1 MKTIVKTV
9 GGSPDRGIDRA
20 PVREAALPVPMAA
33 LGLGVGL
40 LDRGLLRRGL
50 LRARLHRVRL
60 DAPFAMQSGI
70 AAGAAWLV
78 AREVVGH
85 DQPFFA
91 PIAAVIVLSASAGL
105 RWRRALELVGGVAL
119 GIALADVLIVLAGV
133 GVLQIVGVV
142 ALAMLITIFI
152 GGGSL
157 AVAQAAS
164 SAVLVVALTP
174 REGDLNLDRFVDAL
188 VGGGVGLIVMSLVLP
203 LNPLT
208 RVRRVAHGTLGQL
221 AHAVSQTARALREG
235 DAQPARR
242 ALADLRAAEG
252 QHTDLADSLTI
263 ARESATLSPLRWRK
277 RPAIGRY
284 ARAAVH
290 IERATRNVRVLARRC
305 ADVINDGEPVP
316 DPLPEAL
323 ESLAEAVRTLRSEL
337 AAEREPT
344 LTRERGLASVRAAGA
359 AYRAGLGFAG
369 SVVVA
374 QVRGAVVDLLRAT
387 GIPEARAD
395 RLVDAADG

>member
-1 MKTIVKTV
+1 MPE
-9 GGSPDRGIDRA
+9 GGHYGDTAD
-20 PVREAALPVPMAA
+20 

-40 LDRGLLRRGL
+40 LDRGR

-60 DAPFAMQSGI
+60 DAAFAVQSGL
-70 AAGAAWLV
+70 AAGVAWLV

-119 GIALADVLIVLAGV
+119 GIALADLLIVLVGV
-133 GVLQIVGVV
+133 GVVQIVGVV
-142 ALAMLITIFI
+142 TLAILITVFI

-188 VGGGVGLIVMSLVLP
+188 VGGGVGLVVMSLVLP

-208 RVRRVAHGTLGQL
+208 RVRRMAGGTLAQL
-221 AHAVSQTARALREG
+221 AQAVSLTARALREA
-235 DAQPARR
+235 DAEPARR

-252 QHTDLADSLTI
+252 QHIDLADSLTI

-277 RPAIGRY
+277 RPAITRY
-284 ARAAVH
+284 TRAAVH
-290 IERATRNVRVLARRC
+290 IERATRNVRVLARRS
-305 ADVINDGEPVP
+305 ADVITGEEPVP
-316 DPLPEAL
+316 DALPEAL
-323 ESLAEAVRTLRSEL
+323 EALADAVRTLRSEL

-344 LTRERGLASVRAAGA
+344 LTRERSLASVRAAED
-359 AYRAGLGFAG
+359 AYRAGLGFSG
-369 SVVVA
+369 GVVVA

-395 RLVDAADG
+395 SLVDAASRDGHGLL